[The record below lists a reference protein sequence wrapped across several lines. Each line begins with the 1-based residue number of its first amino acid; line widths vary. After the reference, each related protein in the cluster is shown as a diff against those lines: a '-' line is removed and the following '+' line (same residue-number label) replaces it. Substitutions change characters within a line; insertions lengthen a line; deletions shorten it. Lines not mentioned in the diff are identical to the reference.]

1 MLERDDD
8 DAPRQPAWLR
18 WGLVG
23 GGIALAVLIAL
34 GLRTMLADQAPT
46 QPMKVQQITLLK
58 PPPPP
63 PPPPE
68 QKPPEPEIKEEVKVD
83 TPEPEPEPAE
93 ADAPP
98 PGPDL
103 GVDADGS
110 GDGDGFGLV
119 GKKGGTDLIGSGG
132 GGNPWGWYDALLN
145 DAVNSAFQNA
155 LAQEAALKNKNYRV
169 VVRVWLDAAGKVSRA
184 QLADSTGDARADA
197 VLKKALAGMRALR
210 EGPPAGMPQ
219 PVKIRVVSR
228 A

>member
-1 MLERDDD
+1 MIDEETTSKSGV
-8 DAPRQPAWLR
+8 WLR
-18 WGLVG
+18 WGGVAAGL
-23 GGIALAVLIAL
+23 ALAVLLAL
-34 GLRTMLADQAPT
+34 WLKDALQSGKPT

-68 QKPPEPEIKEEVKVD
+68 EKPPEPEIKEEVKVD
-83 TPEPEPEPAE
+83 TPEPEPEPAQ

-132 GGNPWGWYDALLN
+132 GGNPWAWYDALLN
-145 DAVNSAFQNA
+145 DAVNSAFQSA
-155 LAQEAALKNKNYRV
+155 LAREAALKNKNYRV
-169 VVRVWLDAAGKVSRA
+169 VVKVWLDAAGKVSRA
-184 QLADSTGDARADA
+184 QLADSTGDARADE